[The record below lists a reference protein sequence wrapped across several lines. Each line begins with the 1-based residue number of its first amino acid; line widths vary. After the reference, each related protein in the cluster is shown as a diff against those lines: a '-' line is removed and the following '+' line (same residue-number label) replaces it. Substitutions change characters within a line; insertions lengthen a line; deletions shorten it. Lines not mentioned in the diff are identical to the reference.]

1 MVQIGKTCKLE
12 VVKQVS
18 FGVYLNA
25 HELGQ
30 VLLPNKV
37 TPKDCQVGDLLDVFL
52 YLDSEDIV
60 IATTRRPLAQV
71 GEFAYL
77 KAVATGPYGAFL
89 DWGLD
94 KDLLLPFGEQHK
106 PIEEGRSYLV
116 YVHANRAD
124 ERIVASSKIDK
135 FLDKTEPDYTAG
147 QQVDLYIGGTTDL
160 GYKAIINH
168 AHWGVIYE
176 NEVFQKLRFG
186 QRVKGYIKQVRRDGK
201 IDLALQQGNKQE
213 LDKHAHIILI
223 KLKQAGGFLAL
234 TDKTDAE
241 IIYDQLGM
249 SKKAFKKAI
258 GGLFKNGQL
267 SIDNDGLRLTET
279 AE

>member
-124 ERIVASSKIDK
+124 ERIMASSKIDK
-135 FLDKTEPDYTAG
+135 FLDKTEPDYTVG
-147 QQVDLYIGGTTDL
+147 EQVDLYIGGTTDL

-186 QRVKGYIKQVRRDGK
+186 QRLKGFIKQVRRDGK
-201 IDLALQQGNKQE
+201 IDLVLQQGSKQE

-249 SKKAFKKAI
+249 SK
-258 GGLFKNGQL
+258 
-267 SIDNDGLRLTET
+267 
-279 AE
+279 